1 MSLTQSPLALRKT
14 SIRALKQTYIYYS
27 TRAGFTHVG
36 ANASKFFKSQAQVM
50 IARKKQNATNK
61 KKSSNNTANKRHAK
75 RFKGAVRNEGHIK
88 NMSDDDHN
96 ATNANDN
103 DR

>member
-1 MSLTQSPLALRKT
+1 
-14 SIRALKQTYIYYS
+14 
-27 TRAGFTHVG
+27 
-36 ANASKFFKSQAQVM
+36 M